1 MRKYRV
7 IEIATAIGKEYAVER
22 KVLWFMWMQVDALNN
37 VVLHLRTGLYSSYE
51 EAFDAMQR
59 FKMRD
64 QYNSDLKN
72 NRRAI

>member
-7 IEIATAIGKEYAVER
+7 LEIATAGDKVYAVER
-22 KVLWFMWMQVDALNN
+22 KVLWFMWMQVDKLNY
-37 VVLHLRTGLYSSYE
+37 VTLSVHLGLYNSYE
-51 EAFDAMQR
+51 EAFDAMQQ

-72 NRRAI
+72 NRRIV

>member
-7 IEIATAIGKEYAVER
+7 IEIATVGDKVYAVER
-22 KVLWFMWMQVDALNN
+22 KVLWFMWMQVDKLNY
-37 VVLHLRTGLYSSYE
+37 VTLSAHLGLYSSYE
-51 EAFDAMQR
+51 EAFDAMQQ

-64 QYNSDLKN
+64 RYNSDLKN

>member
-7 IEIATAIGKEYAVER
+7 IEIATAGDKIYTIER
-22 KVLWFMWMQVDALNN
+22 KVLWFMWMQVDKLNCVALWA
-37 VVLHLRTGLYSSYE
+37 HLGLYSSYE
-51 EAFDAMQR
+51 EAFDAMQQ

-72 NRRAI
+72 NRRAT